1 MAKQAY
7 NPLSKLGFNFTA
19 DKTVITPF
27 EFFIPLIDDSM
38 KSILLNVQSFE
49 PFEDIP
55 NDFYGFKTTITE
67 ANAVYVIDKTS
78 MGPVFDGQWGIIAFA
93 RNPETGAFLF
103 NAGDTLIFAHS
114 SIDYN
119 SPGRLSFEDVFQ
131 NYQLYG
137 LSKIQNNSMCI
148 VSFLD
153 VDGEI
158 LPFLSYTSD
167 YMGEA

>member
-27 EFFIPLIDDSM
+27 EFFIPLIDENM
-38 KSILLNVQSFE
+38 KSILLNIQSFE
-49 PFEDIP
+49 PFYDEDLDE
-55 NDFYGFKTTITE
+55 NVFKTTITE
-67 ANAVYVIDKTS
+67 ANAVYVIDKS
-78 MGPVFDGQWGIIAFA
+78 NMNLFDGAWGVISFA

-103 NAGDTLIFAHS
+103 NAGDTLIFAHTTT
-114 SIDYN
+114 DYN
-119 SPGRLSFEDVFQ
+119 PPGRLSFEDVFR
-131 NYQLYG
+131 NYELYG
-137 LSKIQNNSMCI
+137 LSRIWNESMCI

-158 LPFLSYTSD
+158 LPFMAYTSHFF
-167 YMGEA
+167 GEA